1 MKKYILKA
9 LVGFCLFLSPV
20 AHAYDADTHFYGTYA
35 MARFAGIRHEIAA
48 KIATGT
54 QWMDESYISDPLSMI
69 ILPDVGIKKRR
80 LLHFP
85 GARIANKLTV
95 STLPSFLDPSSK
107 VPLKTFTETEAD
119 HEFATEMFTEGLM
132 SGNLMMASAGIHTL
146 EDSFAHAGTIAEL
159 GHAHF
164 WHHPDR
170 PYVDDASVEKY
181 FKMSRA
187 VLKAMVAIRSLL
199 PANGYDTTVKFGDR
213 PNYQLNGDQ
222 LADIYTQLPDVRRT
236 VSKKILNDP
245 TFVKF
250 ALEDVFARA
259 QKVNYVKNGYQNYL
273 NKFTPGQDTYQAA
286 GSIAKSLPPELV
298 NIAGIMHD
306 SGRPNLS
313 SDYVLSMGG
322 MGELLMRVVTDLL
335 SGIVPRPMDIYHRF
349 EKEEDGPV
357 WVEEN
362 KLRVAGMRSLIK
374 RMYNIDV
381 FFVGNHMKGAQGF
394 LKEMTKEPIAQI
406 NMDNAKK
413 ANPNINFVTFN
424 LEEKYQFNRMIF
436 NFLFPKL
443 SASMAGNEKQLN
455 AMAQLAVSAQDGAA
469 SDQSLM
475 QKASGAWTN
484 LKNLFNGPVMDLRE
498 KYRLAREDVQTA
510 HIIPHMNNK
519 FYAVPVLLQK
529 EINTKVF
536 KPLMRNEQI
545 ESLLKDELL
554 PFDESALRSIDL
566 NE

>member
-9 LVGFCLFLSPV
+9 IIGFTLLISS
-20 AHAYDADTHFYGTYA
+20 AANAYDADTHFYGTYA

-69 ILPDVGIKKRR
+69 ILPDVGVKKRR

-85 GARIANKLTV
+85 GSRIANKLTV

-181 FKMSRA
+181 FRMSRS
-187 VLKAMVAIRSLL
+187 VLRAMVAIRSLL
-199 PANGYDTTVKFGDR
+199 PANGIDTSVKFGDK
-213 PNYQLNGDQ
+213 PNFQLDGDQ
-222 LADIYTQLPDVRRT
+222 LADIYTQLPEVRHII
-236 VSKKILNDP
+236 SKKILNDP
-245 TFVKF
+245 TFVRF
-250 ALEDVFARA
+250 ALEDVFKRA
-259 QKVNYVKNGYQNYL
+259 NKVNYVKNGYQNYL
-273 NKFTPGQDTYQAA
+273 GNFTPGQDTYQAA
-286 GSIAKSLPPELV
+286 GSIAKSLPPDLV
-298 NIAGIMHD
+298 NIAGIMRD

-322 MGELLMRVVTDLL
+322 MGQLLMRVVTDLL

-374 RMYNIDV
+374 HMYNIDV

-394 LKEMTKEPIAQI
+394 LKEMTKDPIAQI
-406 NMDNAKK
+406 NMTNAQK
-413 ANPNINFVTFN
+413 ANPSIHYISFN

-443 SASMAGNEKQLN
+443 SASMVGDEKQLN
-455 AMAQLAVSAQDGAA
+455 AMAQLAVSVQDGAA
-469 SDQSLM
+469 SDQTLM
-475 QKASGAWTN
+475 QKAAGAWTN
-484 LKNLFNGPVMDLRE
+484 LKNLFSGPSIDLRE

-510 HIIPHMNNK
+510 HIIPHENNK
-519 FYAVPVLLQK
+519 FYAVPALLRK
-529 EINTKVF
+529 EINAKVF
-536 KPLMRNEQI
+536 KPLMGNQQI
-545 ESLLKDELL
+545 EALVKD
-554 PFDESALRSIDL
+554 
-566 NE
+566 